1 MFGLHA
7 QAGAAAAGG
16 DASSMQWAPQQQAIR
31 TDPATGEPIA
41 GDELNGVAAAMVSS
55 SPGGLH
61 AFRDPN
67 GRGSPPLTPVQPQP
81 AATDAETP
89 RVTWGAAQPGGAG
102 WRPIPQPAAAAQQ
115 RSAGKAKRK
124 RTPVEGTDECTALQA
139 YEEVC
144 RTCCRAVAPPGPASQ
159 LSNLFWVLPYD
170 KSVSQPQ
177 LVVTI
182 ERYVLPNRN
191 LRHTV
196 FNDAGFLA
204 RIVHIQTA
212 MQGVP
217 GEEGDGVGGQVLVTP
232 SNPEGYLRLTWPTKL
247 VADLLDELLRRSRP
261 CVEPTM
267 ALEGRHDTASPDE
280 EDLRKRMCNSLSL
293 VSPAQ
298 QRQPQPQPQQ
308 GFPPQHQPQQP
319 AFPAAAQPQQ
329 PQGFAPRQE
338 PQPADDGDGMQMSQ

>member
-1 MFGLHA
+1 
-7 QAGAAAAGG
+7 
-16 DASSMQWAPQQQAIR
+16 
-31 TDPATGEPIA
+31 
-41 GDELNGVAAAMVSS
+41 MVSS

-81 AATDAETP
+81 AAADAETP
-89 RVTWGAAQPGGAG
+89 VTWGAAQPGGAG
-102 WRPIPQPAAAAQQ
+102 WRPIPQPAAAAPAQ

-159 LSNLFWVLPYD
+159 LSNLFWVLPYE

-247 VADLLDELLRRSRP
+247 VADLLEELLRRSRP

-298 QRQPQPQPQQ
+298 QRQPQPQQ
-308 GFPPQHQPQQP
+308 GFPPQNQPQQP

-329 PQGFAPRQE
+329 PQ
-338 PQPADDGDGMQMSQ
+338 PADDGDGMQMSQ

>member
-102 WRPIPQPAAAAQQ
+102 WRPIPQQ

-329 PQGFAPRQE
+329 PQ
-338 PQPADDGDGMQMSQ
+338 PADDGDGMQMSQ